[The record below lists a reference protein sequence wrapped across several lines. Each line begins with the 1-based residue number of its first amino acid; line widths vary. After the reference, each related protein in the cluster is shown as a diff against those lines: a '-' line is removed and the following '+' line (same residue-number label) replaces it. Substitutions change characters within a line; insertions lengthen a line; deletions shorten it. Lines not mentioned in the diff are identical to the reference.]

1 MEKDFK
7 AEASADA
14 KKVPKRIAFVKG
26 RTAARVKKLDGISLD
41 DDVVMT
47 FPNLVAKELIAFEV
61 MVIVLS
67 IVSLLFDAPLE
78 WIANPEHTPNPAK
91 APWYFLGLQELL
103 HYFPP
108 VVGGVI
114 LPVLAVAALIVIPYF
129 NINIK
134 REGLWK
140 QHPKKTFAV
149 VVVFVGIASLIL
161 LMFKVFAMLIPT
173 IIVTAFMLL
182 PYFSKRRGGL
192 VGWLGSRPLSWWIMT
207 WFVIIAVVLTT
218 IGTLFRGPEWT
229 WTWPWDGIY

>member
-14 KKVPKRIAFVKG
+14 KRTPKRIAFVKG

-41 DDVVMT
+41 EDVVMT
-47 FPNLVAKELIAFEV
+47 FPNLVAKELIAFEI

-67 IVSLLFDAPLE
+67 VISLVFDAPLE

-114 LPVLAVAALIVIPYF
+114 LPVLAVVALIVIPYF
-129 NINIK
+129 SINIK

-140 QHPKKTFAV
+140 EHPKKAFAV
-149 VVVFVGIASLIL
+149 VVVFVGIVSLIL

-173 IIVTAFMLL
+173 VIVTAFMLL
-182 PYFSKRRGGL
+182 PYFSKRQEGF
-192 VGWLGSRPLSWWIMT
+192 VGWLGSRPISWWIMT

>member
-1 MEKDFK
+1 MKKDFTV
-7 AEASADA
+7 EASADA
-14 KKVPKRIAFVKG
+14 KRTSKRVAFAKG

-41 DDVVMT
+41 EDVVMT

-67 IVSLLFDAPLE
+67 IISLLLDAPLE

-114 LPVLAVAALIVIPYF
+114 LPVLAVVALIVIPYF

-140 QHPKKTFAV
+140 EHPQQTFAV
-149 VVVFVGIASLIL
+149 LTVSVGIVSLIL

-173 IIVTAFMLL
+173 VIVTAFMLV
-182 PYFSKRRGGL
+182 PYFAKKKNGFI
-192 VGWLGSRPLSWWIMT
+192 GWLGNRPLSWWIMT

-229 WTWPWDGIY
+229 LTWPWDGIY

>member
-1 MEKDFK
+1 MERDFK
-7 AEASADA
+7 AEASADVRR
-14 KKVPKRIAFVKG
+14 VPKRIAFVKG

-41 DDVVMT
+41 EDVVMT
-47 FPNLVAKELIAFEV
+47 FPNLVAKELIAFEI

-67 IVSLLFDAPLE
+67 VISLVFDAPLE

-114 LPVLAVAALIVIPYF
+114 LPVLAVVALIVIPYF
-129 NINIK
+129 NVNIK

-140 QHPKKTFAV
+140 EHPKKTFAV
-149 VVVFVGIASLIL
+149 VVVFVGIVSLIL

-173 IIVTAFMLL
+173 VIVTAFMLL
-182 PYFSKRRGGL
+182 PYFSKRQEGL
-192 VGWLGSRPLSWWIMT
+192 VGWLGSRPPSWWIMT
-207 WFVIIAVVLTT
+207 WFVIIAVILTT